1 VTLEKP
7 DDAATAGDGTL
18 LVLALLAGVVLLTY
32 ALLKRMGRG
41 ELNQDRAERN
51 SIGR

>member
-7 DDAATAGDGTL
+7 DDAAAAGNGTL